1 MPHLFIFGFT
11 TLLVITMELTWPVK
25 SRGYV
30 EGQECAT
37 EVAYAEQYVKSLS
50 VLEDEIDA
58 KSN

>member
-25 SRGYV
+25 SRSYV
-30 EGQECAT
+30 EGKECAT
-37 EVAYAEQYVKSLS
+37 EIAHAEQYVKSLS
-50 VLEDEIDA
+50 VLEDEVDA